1 MGGDQGGGMGGAPR
15 DFNQMLDRTPL
26 LKLDELKA
34 GDALIVVSTEG
45 AKSSEVTAIVL
56 LAGVE
61 PILSARPKG
70 STDVNLGQWN
80 MSMGGGD
87 AGP

>member
-1 MGGDQGGGMGGAPR
+1 MR
-15 DFNQMLDRTPL
+15 DFNQMLERTPP
-26 LKLDELKA
+26 LKLDELKP
-34 GDALIVVSTEG
+34 GDALIVVSTAG
-45 AKSSEVTAIVL
+45 GDPSQVTAIVV

-70 STDVNLGQWN
+70 STDVVMGPWN